1 MDGSKLFL
9 GGHTLMQPHSYILLP
24 FTIYPPQE
32 DGCTVGKQ
40 NHGSV
45 NGIFQYTTLGGLT
58 LFSIGQRVGPGR
70 VQQLSTIRVDG

>member
-40 NHGSV
+40 NQGSV
-45 NGIFQYTTLGGLT
+45 YGIFHYTTLGRLT
-58 LFSIGQRVGPGR
+58 LFEFDSCRQFMWM
-70 VQQLSTIRVDG
+70 VDVYPVAS